1 MDLTKAHALDAKE
14 ILAALDVD
22 PEKGLDDLRVE
33 ELIERYGPNQINPEE
48 PEPWWKNLL
57 RQFMTPMIYLLT
69 GASLISLVMKE
80 TLDAFAILVVILING
95 GIGFVT
101 EFRAEK
107 ALMALKAM
115 ISPQQS
121 LFGEV

>member
-48 PEPWWKNLL
+48 PEPWWKSLL
-57 RQFMTPMIYLLT
+57 RQFMTQ
-69 GASLISLVMKE
+69 
-80 TLDAFAILVVILING
+80 
-95 GIGFVT
+95 IG
-101 EFRAEK
+101 RAH
-107 ALMALKAM
+107 
-115 ISPQQS
+115 
-121 LFGEV
+121 V